1 MDKRMK
7 RITHTFTQSYGNWE
21 VTPMV
26 DAFTAR
32 TDTFDILE
40 ALDILE
46 PSVYSDRNFT
56 LAAKML
62 ENINIS
68 VTQERVANR
77 KTI

>member
-1 MDKRMK
+1 LR

-46 PSVYSDRNFT
+46 PSVYSDREYEIAT
-56 LAAKML
+56 GML
-62 ENINIS
+62 NDIGIRS
-68 VTQERVANR
+68 
-77 KTI
+77 I

>member
-1 MDKRMK
+1 MDRRLR

-46 PSVYSDRNFT
+46 PSVYSDREYEIAT
-56 LAAKML
+56 GML
-62 ENINIS
+62 NDIGIRS
-68 VTQERVANR
+68 
-77 KTI
+77 I